1 MKTNKLTNWLKNQKK
16 INKIEIKKKKINLLK
31 DWIFNKNIIF
41 HKSKN
46 FFSIKPFLF
55 QQKNK
60 KQFQPLIV
68 QREHGILGIIK
79 KKTDGKDFYLL
90 QSKIEPGNINGI
102 QISPTVQ
109 ATKSNYLRKHG
120 GKKTLFLNY
129 FLKKQKKL
137 KIISKI
143 KLSEQGSRF
152 LKKKNWNIL
161 LETDKLT
168 IPYKKNYCWFTRE
181 DIRYLINKRNILNM
195 DTISVLSSAIK
206 KNLNENKLNSNHNI
220 RNMLRKFDKKI
231 NFSRNIINFND
242 LKGWKIKKNSISDI
256 KNKFF
261 SIFFID
267 VVANFREVKKWE
279 QPIISDHFSSLNGF
293 LVSKVDNTMH
303 YLLKIVHEPGFDQSK
318 YTSTLFE
325 KIFSFNSKKNIQF
338 LSFFNKK
345 NCLMDL
351 VNSDEGGRFLNN
363 QTRNMINEIKDFKK
377 INLNK
382 NFIWASHNQVI
393 DLIKL
398 NKITIEA
405 RNLFACYNIDKIY

>member
-1 MKTNKLTNWLKNQKK
+1 
-16 INKIEIKKKKINLLK
+16 
-31 DWIFNKNIIF
+31 
-41 HKSKN
+41 
-46 FFSIKPFLF
+46 
-55 QQKNK
+55 
-60 KQFQPLIV
+60 
-68 QREHGILGIIK
+68 
-79 KKTDGKDFYLL
+79 
-90 QSKIEPGNINGI
+90 
-102 QISPTVQ
+102 
-109 ATKSNYLRKHG
+109 
-120 GKKTLFLNY
+120 
-129 FLKKQKKL
+129 
-137 KIISKI
+137 
-143 KLSEQGSRF
+143 
-152 LKKKNWNIL
+152 
-161 LETDKLT
+161 
-168 IPYKKNYCWFTRE
+168 
-181 DIRYLINKRNILNM
+181 
-195 DTISVLSSAIK
+195 
-206 KNLNENKLNSNHNI
+206 
-220 RNMLRKFDKKI
+220 MLRKFDKKI

-325 KIFSFNSKKNIQF
+325 KNFSFNSKKNIQF